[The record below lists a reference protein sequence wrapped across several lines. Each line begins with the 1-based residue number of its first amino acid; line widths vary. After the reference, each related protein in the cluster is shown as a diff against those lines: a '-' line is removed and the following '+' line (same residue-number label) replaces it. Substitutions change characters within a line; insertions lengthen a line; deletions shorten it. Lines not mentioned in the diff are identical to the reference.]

1 MVSGGLAVG
10 IPTVRIHLCPLSLTC
25 TVINAAFKGHNQ
37 GKKNEEPLWA
47 WTEKTEKKKEKR
59 KGKGKRKKKK
69 ERKKKKQNIKQQN
82 KKNKIKNKIIIIII
96 IKKNK

>member
-37 GKKNEEPLWA
+37 GKKTKSPSGPGP
-47 WTEKTEKKKEKR
+47 R
-59 KGKGKRKKKK
+59 KPKRKKKK
-69 ERKKKKQNIKQQN
+69 GKEKEKERKRKKKKKT
-82 KKNKIKNKIIIIII
+82 KYKTAK
-96 IKKNK
+96 

>member
-37 GKKNEEPLWA
+37 GKKTKSPSGPGPR
-47 WTEKTEKKKEKR
+47 KPKRKKKKR

-69 ERKKKKQNIKQQN
+69 EKKQKKNTNKDIN
-82 KKNKIKNKIIIIII
+82 KKRK
-96 IKKNK
+96 